1 MKTET
6 GTIKELHKLLG
17 KMMKEHPECAE
28 LPVRVFQDGD
38 YDDEI
43 CTTCSINQSVNFWL
57 NDLELHSTGNSGYE
71 VCGELTLIG
80 GE

>member
-28 LPVRVFQDGD
+28 LPIRVFQDGNMNEECG
-38 YDDEI
+38 Y
-43 CTTCSINQSVNFWL
+43 CNHNFLANFWL